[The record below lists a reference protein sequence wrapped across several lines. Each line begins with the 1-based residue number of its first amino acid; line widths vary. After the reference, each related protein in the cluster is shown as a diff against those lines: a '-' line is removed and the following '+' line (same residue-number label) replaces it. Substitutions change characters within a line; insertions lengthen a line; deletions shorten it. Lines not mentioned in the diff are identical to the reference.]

1 MYFLSLLFFTLPL
14 YFSHVFSPFGLVIWG
29 AYSFERQKIYVFL
42 IILLFA
48 YIEGLMQFSK
58 SIINI
63 CNKYMYVLTIL
74 VISPFL
80 SILYY
85 WWRLDAVFFI
95 GSYEKHHWY
104 VFYFSI
110 IAFAVLLVASPKAYL
125 RKYLTWSIF
134 SSVLVAGIAIW
145 ENSEWIL
152 DIYRRSEMLSM
163 YPGRTSST
171 LGNPNY
177 LAGFLLPFVPILT
190 QSIYTLKDKYWKQ
203 VRVFMSSICMLWII
217 LGWIYTTG
225 SYIAVFLVW
234 LLGLWYCLIYLM
246 RSIPFWRQVIVLFF
260 CFVAFIFV
268 LLYCIEPIK
277 FLSLESRFILMK
289 EISYVM
295 LQHPLS
301 FFLGF
306 WPDSI
311 LLYFSQIRSSL
322 VNLYFPSGMLIDSS
336 HNLLI
341 DILFQYGII
350 PIFLLFFF
358 LYQVRKH
365 ILSSVGIGILLV
377 LLFLLLNVFIITH
390 IVLLILLI
398 VYISRTSNASK

>member
-14 YFSHVFSPFGLVIWG
+14 YFSHVLSPFGLVIWG
-29 AYSFERQKIYVFL
+29 AYSFERQKIYLFL
-42 IILLFA
+42 IILIFA
-48 YIEGLMQFSK
+48 YIEGLIQFSE

-63 CNKYMYVLTIL
+63 CNKYIYILTIL

-85 WWRLDAVFFI
+85 WWRFDAVFFI

-110 IAFAVLLVASPKAYL
+110 IAFVVLLLASPKFHL
-125 RKYLTWSIF
+125 KKYLTWSIF

-152 DIYRRSEMLSM
+152 DVYRRSEMLSM
-163 YPGRTSST
+163 YPGRASST

-203 VRVFMSSICMLWII
+203 IWVFICNICMLWII
-217 LGWIYTTG
+217 LGWIFTTG

-234 LLGLWYCLIYLM
+234 LLGLWYCLIYLI

-260 CFVAFIFV
+260 CVGVVISV
-268 LLYCIEPIK
+268 SLYCIEPIK

-289 EISYVM
+289 ETLCIM
-295 LQHPLS
+295 LQNPLS
-301 FFLGF
+301 FFIGF

-311 LLYFSQIRSSL
+311 LLYFSQIRSSH

-341 DILFQYGII
+341 DTLFQYGIT
-350 PIFLLFFF
+350 PIVLLFFF
-358 LYQVRKH
+358 LYQARNH
-365 ILSSVGIGILLV
+365 ILSSVGIWV
-377 LLFLLLNVFIITH
+377 LLIIFFLLLNVFVITH

-398 VYISRTSNASK
+398 VNISRISNTSK